1 MCQQQFT
8 QEEMKRYRLEWFTCY
23 GGKQFLLNNPRF
35 DKPINMKVYDVSLTN
50 DTINV
55 NGWQMKLNHV
65 SSSDYT
71 YRLLKTRI
79 DVSMWFMDG
88 ETIFSQTLIGYGREI
103 CEHVIKY
110 GKRN

>member
-1 MCQQQFT
+1 MYQQQFT
-8 QEEMKRYRLEWFTCY
+8 QEEMKRYRLEWFTSN
-23 GGKQFLLNNPRF
+23 GKPFLLNNPHLH
-35 DKPINMKVYDVSLTN
+35 KPINMKVYDVTLTN

-65 SSSDYT
+65 SSDYT

-88 ETIFSQTLIGYGREI
+88 KTIFSQTLIGYGHEI

-110 GKRN
+110 GKRL

>member
-8 QEEMKRYRLEWFTCY
+8 QEEMKRYRLEWFTSN
-23 GGKQFLLNNPRF
+23 GKPFLLNNPHL
-35 DKPINMKVYDVSLTN
+35 DKPINIKVYNVTLTN

-65 SSSDYT
+65 SSDYT

-88 ETIFSQTLIGYGREI
+88 ETIFSQTLIGYGHEI

-110 GKRN
+110 GKRL

>member
-1 MCQQQFT
+1 
-8 QEEMKRYRLEWFTCY
+8 MKQYRLEWFTNN
-23 GGKQFLLNNPRF
+23 GRVFFLNNPPL
-35 DKPINMKVYDVSLTN
+35 DKPFNMKVYDVTLTN
-50 DTINV
+50 KTINV
-55 NGWQMKLNHV
+55 NGWEMKLNHTNIGY
-65 SSSDYT
+65 S

-88 ETIFSQTLIGYGREI
+88 RTIFSQTLIGYGREI